1 MTRSSGLLD
10 LEFAADCLGKTHLMR
25 RAQRFPLHFT
35 TPLFLD
41 ESQPGMAFIY
51 VQNPSG
57 AVFSGDQLEL
67 RIAARNGAKLHVTS
81 TSATKLHRMLDGS
94 AFQKVQLEA
103 KQGSYIEYLPD
114 QLIPQ
119 AQSSYNQETTIN
131 LDRGSMLIASEIIA
145 PGRLARGEIFA
156 FSRLKLETQIRLD
169 GSTLFTDRIV
179 LEPTTT
185 PINIRGV
192 LGSFLYSGNL
202 LALIPGGNA
211 KGVYDAASSLD
222 MTGEDFRLGVG
233 ALPGAVGIIVR
244 VLARSSSTITRLMED
259 AWSRIRMQMIG
270 APAPSKRK

>member
-1 MTRSSGLLD
+1 MTHSSGLLD
-10 LEFAADCLGKTHLMR
+10 LEFSADSLGKTHLMK

-41 ESQPGMAFIY
+41 ESQPGMAFVY

-67 RIAARNGAKLHVTS
+67 RIAARNGGKLHVTS

-94 AFQKVQLEA
+94 AFQRVLLEA

-119 AQSSYNQETTIN
+119 AQSSYDQETTID

-156 FSRLKLETQIRLD
+156 FSRLKLETRITVC
-169 GSTLFTDRIV
+169 GSTLFTDRI
-179 LEPTTT
+179 LMEPTTT

-192 LGSFLYSGNL
+192 LGSFLYSGSL
-202 LALIPGGNA
+202 LALTPGGNA

-233 ALPGAVGIIVR
+233 VLPGAVGIIVR
-244 VLARSSSTITRLMED
+244 VLARSSSTITRLMDD

>member
-1 MTRSSGLLD
+1 M
-10 LEFAADCLGKTHLMR
+10 
-25 RAQRFPLHFT
+25 HFT

-41 ESQPGMAFIY
+41 ESQPGMAFVY

-57 AVFSGDQLEL
+57 AVLSGDQLEL
-67 RIAARNGAKLHVTS
+67 RIAARGGGKLHVTS

-94 AFQKVQLEA
+94 AVQRVLLEA

-119 AQSSYNQETTIN
+119 AQSSYDQETTID
-131 LDRGSMLIASEIIA
+131 LDHGSMLIASEIIA

-156 FSRLKLETQIRLD
+156 FTRLKLETRIKV
-169 GSTLFTDRIV
+169 GGTTLFMDRI
-179 LEPTTT
+179 LMEPTTM

-202 LALIPGGNA
+202 LALTPGGNA
-211 KGVYDAASSLD
+211 KGIYDAASSLD

-233 ALPGAVGIIVR
+233 ALPGAVGIVVR
-244 VLARSSSTITRLMED
+244 ILARSSSTITRLMED

>member
-10 LEFAADCLGKTHLMR
+10 LEFAADCRGKTHLMR

-41 ESQPGMAFIY
+41 ESQPDMAFVY

-57 AVFSGDQLEL
+57 AVFSGDKLEL
-67 RIAARNGAKLHVTS
+67 RIAARSGGKLHVTS

-94 AFQKVQLEA
+94 AFQRVLLEA

-119 AQSSYNQETTIN
+119 ALSSYDQETTI
-131 LDRGSMLIASEIIA
+131 DIDQGSMLIASEIVA

-156 FSRLKLETQIRLD
+156 FNRLKLETRIRV
-169 GSTLFTDRIV
+169 GGNTLFTDRT
-179 LEPTTT
+179 LMEPTTM

-192 LGSFLYSGNL
+192 LGSFLYWGNL
-202 LALIPGGNA
+202 LALVPGGNA
-211 KGVYDAASSLD
+211 KGVYDAASSLE

-233 ALPGAVGIIVR
+233 ALPGAIGIIVR

>member
-1 MTRSSGLLD
+1 
-10 LEFAADCLGKTHLMR
+10 
-25 RAQRFPLHFT
+25 
-35 TPLFLD
+35 
-41 ESQPGMAFIY
+41 MAFIY